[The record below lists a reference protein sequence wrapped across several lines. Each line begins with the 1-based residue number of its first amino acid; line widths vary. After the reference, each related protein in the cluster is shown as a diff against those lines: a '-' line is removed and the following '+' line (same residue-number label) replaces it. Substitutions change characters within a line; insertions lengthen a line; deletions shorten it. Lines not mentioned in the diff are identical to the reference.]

1 VVVVD
6 LTDSRIHQVEPIPA
20 WGGVLSPDG
29 SSIAYT
35 SGASGEYQIYVEPFP
50 ALDRRLQVSRE
61 GGSEEP
67 VWSRDGTRL
76 YYRSG
81 RRIMV
86 VPITTRPRLT
96 AGNPSV
102 AYLGD
107 FVNVSMR
114 SYDVSSDGR
123 LLVIDGGDGT
133 TSKLNVVLGFFE
145 ELQAKVG
152 R

>member
-1 VVVVD
+1 
-6 LTDSRIHQVEPIPA
+6 
-20 WGGVLSPDG
+20 
-29 SSIAYT
+29 
-35 SGASGEYQIYVEPFP
+35 
-50 ALDRRLQVSRE
+50 
-61 GGSEEP
+61 
-67 VWSRDGTRL
+67 
-76 YYRSG
+76 
-81 RRIMV
+81 MV